1 MLHKVIIPKK
11 ITYVSVSL
19 KLMII
24 TEVIYTQT

>member
-1 MLHKVIIPKK
+1 MLHKVIILKK

-24 TEVIYTQT
+24 TDVIYTQT